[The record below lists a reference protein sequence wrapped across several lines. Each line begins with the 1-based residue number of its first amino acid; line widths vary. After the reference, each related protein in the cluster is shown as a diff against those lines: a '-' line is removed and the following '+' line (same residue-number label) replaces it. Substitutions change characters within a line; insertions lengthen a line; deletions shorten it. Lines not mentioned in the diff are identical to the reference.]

1 MVEPDGETDAI
12 ARQIVDVAF
21 HLHRDIGPG
30 LLESAYETLLSAKL
44 MEIGSVVERQVTMD
58 VVYEGILLSSAF
70 RIDLLVNRSIVVEI
84 KSVEKTL
91 PIHSKQ
97 LLTYLRLGGF
107 PLGFVIN
114 FGTAMFK
121 DGIRRLINSDA
132 LLASSR
138 LGANPLEFANSGEN
152 NAP

>member
-1 MVEPDGETDAI
+1 MEEPDAQLDAI

-21 HLHRDIGPG
+21 RLHRDVGPG

-44 MEIGSVVERQVTMD
+44 TAIGLSVERQVTMD
-58 VVYEGILLSSAF
+58 VVVDDIQLASAF
-70 RIDLLVNRSIVVEI
+70 RLDLLVNRSIIIEV
-84 KSVEKTL
+84 KSVERTL

-107 PLGFVIN
+107 QLGFVIN

-121 DGIRRLINSDA
+121 DGIRRLINSDT

-138 LGANPLEFANSGEN
+138 LGANQKD
-152 NAP
+152 

>member
-1 MVEPDGETDAI
+1 MVEPDAQLDAI
-12 ARQIVDVAF
+12 ARQIVDISF
-21 HLHRDIGPG
+21 QLHRDIGPE

-44 MEIGSVVERQVTMD
+44 TASGMDVERQVAVD
-58 VVYEGILLSSAF
+58 VVVDGLRLNSAF
-70 RIDLLVNRSIVVEI
+70 RIDLLVNRAIIIEV

-91 PIHSKQ
+91 PVHSKQ

-114 FGTAMFK
+114 FGTAMFR

-132 LLASSR
+132 LLAPSR
-138 LGANPLEFANSGEN
+138 LGANQKD
-152 NAP
+152 

>member
-1 MVEPDGETDAI
+1 MEEPDRHIDAL

-21 HLHRDIGPG
+21 RLHRDVGPG
-30 LLESAYETLLSAKL
+30 LLEAAYETLLSAKL
-44 MEIGSVVERQVTMD
+44 TARGLEVDRQVAVD
-58 VVYEGILLSSAF
+58 VVYQGITLPAAF
-70 RIDLLVNRSIVVEI
+70 RMDLLVNRSVVIEI

-97 LLTYLRLGGF
+97 LLTYLRLGGY

-121 DGIRRLINSDA
+121 DGIRRLINSDP
-132 LLASSR
+132 LLASWR
-138 LGANPLEFANSGEN
+138 LGANQKD
-152 NAP
+152 